1 MTLPVEQ
8 RREWIRSRRE
18 QRKLTRRARLNRQA
32 LRYLLLTLLLAAGVA
47 SFSYLPWSIRDT
59 NWQIEVHNNKVATTE
74 QIRNAL
80 KDVVNQP
87 LYQLDPQKLE
97 DKVTELSIIK
107 QAFVR
112 RYALPKRRV
121 VVEVL
126 EEFPWASFGTDPD
139 KPSEAVIC
147 ESGRIVSISEFPKVV
162 RPELTVYGPANLDLS
177 AKDVGQWATWL
188 NLISKQTNYPV
199 QSVDMRDLQNV
210 IVQDGDLNLRLG
222 APDTTLTRRLSRLSS
237 LQPAIEPLKERVEY
251 IDLGLDNNIPVKI
264 AKKADNA
271 KFLREKLNSRL

>member
-18 QRKLTRRARLNRQA
+18 QRKLTRRARLHRQT
-32 LRYLLLTLLLAAGVA
+32 LRYLLLAMLAASGVA
-47 SFSYLPWSIRDT
+47 AFSYLPWSIRDAKG
-59 NWQIEVHNNKVATTE
+59 QIEVRNNRVATND
-74 QIRNAL
+74 QVRNAL
-80 KDVVNQP
+80 KDSVNRP
-87 LYQLDPQKLE
+87 IYELDPQKLE
-97 DKVTELSIIK
+97 DRVTDLGIVK

-112 RYALPKRRV
+112 RYALPKRRMI
-121 VVEVL
+121 VEVL

-139 KPSEAVIC
+139 KPTEAVIC
-147 ESGRIVSISEFPKVV
+147 ESGRIVSVSEFPKVV
-162 RPELTVYGPANLDLS
+162 QPDLKVYGPANLDLS
-177 AKDVGQWATWL
+177 AKDVSQWATWL
-188 NLISKQTNYPV
+188 NLISKQTNYSV

-210 IVQDGDLNLRLG
+210 VVQDGDLSLRLG
-222 APDTTLTRRLSRLSS
+222 SPDTTLTRRLSRLSS

>member
-18 QRKLTRRARLNRQA
+18 QRKLTRRARLHRQA
-32 LRYLLLTLLLAAGVA
+32 LRYLVLAMLLAGGVA
-47 SFSYLPWSIRDT
+47 AFSYLPWNIRDA
-59 NWQIEVHNNKVATTE
+59 NSQIEVHNNRVATSS

-80 KDVVNQP
+80 KTAVNQP
-87 LYQLDPQKLE
+87 LYQLDPEKLE
-97 DKVTELSIIK
+97 DHVTDLGIIK

-112 RYALPKRRV
+112 RYALPKRRL
-121 VVEVL
+121 VVEVM

-139 KPSEAVIC
+139 KPTESVIC
-147 ESGRIVSISEFPKVV
+147 ESGRIVSASEFPKVV
-162 RPELTVYGPANLDLS
+162 QPELKVYGPANLDLN
-177 AKDVGQWATWL
+177 AKDVSQWANWL

-199 QSVDMRDLQNV
+199 QSVDMRNLQNV
-210 IVQDGDLNLRLG
+210 VVQDGDLNLRLG
-222 APDTTLTRRLSRLSS
+222 SPDTTLTRRLSRLSS

-251 IDLGLDNNIPVKI
+251 VDLGLDNNIPVKI
-264 AKKADNA
+264 AKKSDNS